1 MIVKGPVKT
10 LLLIAF
16 LLLLL
21 LPSLSYSVP
30 IKSAL
35 AIELNSINDIV
46 NNFTKNLSDEI
57 NDIVAN
63 AINSSIWA
71 GFKGTNQLTTAAVY
85 VCKHR

>member
-1 MIVKGPVKT
+1 MPNSISKGRVNNCQGPVKT
-10 LLLIAF
+10 LLLIAL

-21 LPSLSYSVP
+21 LPSLSHPVP

-35 AIELNSINDIV
+35 AIELNSIDDIV

-63 AINSSIWA
+63 AINSSISS
-71 GFKGTNQLTTAAVY
+71 TRNVI
-85 VCKHR
+85 